1 VTASA
6 SQQAMLTL
14 LDLSPM
20 RGAQYPLFLLSTG
33 GTLLNGIFTCYS
45 RRRLAVDHQ
54 PVSHWSAKVRHP
66 RPTTS
71 GSVISPFRRSSPRR
85 W

>member
-1 VTASA
+1 VTTSA

-14 LDLSPM
+14 LDLAPM

-33 GTLLNGIFTCYS
+33 GTLLNGFSIVVLGVALPF
-45 RRRLAVDHQ
+45 HQ
-54 PVSHWSAKVRHP
+54 PVSHWSVKVRHP